1 MSWNYLTRSHVCCH
15 CSVIWS
21 QFNFRCYCF
30 LHYRSQC
37 RSGFKDANLKD
48 RELSFY
54 SSGLYCSCPPH
65 ETLEN
70 SRILFPK
77 NCSGKLSELAW
88 LHWVCCSSKCAALR
102 EHMSWGS
109 WGVKSLSDS
118 FTRDNKQS
126 DSETIQ
132 AKCALRVAADR
143 CVIIYW
149 AGPVCELAPLRVF
162 TMSALLLICDSCCS
176 LALRSWW

>member
-1 MSWNYLTRSHVCCH
+1 MSRH
-15 CSVIWS
+15 CSVGSS
-21 QFNFRCYCF
+21 QLNIYFLNYF
-30 LHYRSQC
+30 LHQHSQC
-37 RSGFKDANLKD
+37 CYGFKDADLKD
-48 RELSFY
+48 RQVSFY
-54 SSGLYCSCPPH
+54 SSGLYCSIPLPAWKF
-65 ETLEN
+65 
-70 SRILFPK
+70 LFPK
-77 NCSGKLSELAW
+77 NCSELAR

-126 DSETIQ
+126 DSKAIQ

-149 AGPVCELAPLRVF
+149 AGPVCALAPLRVF
-162 TMSALLLICDSCCS
+162 TVSALLFICDSCSS
-176 LALRSWW
+176 LALRSGR